1 MELEHLFQ
9 QSGAFTAFQLVF
21 MSALLVPGALG
32 RADIYRALAG
42 KLASFV
48 VTFGP
53 MALLVFTLYQV
64 SRLG

>member
-21 MSALLVPGALG
+21 MSLLFIPGTFG
-32 RADIYRALAG
+32 HADIYRVLAG

-53 MALLVFTLYQV
+53 MALLIYILYQV
-64 SRLG
+64 SLLS